1 MRASSSEPGRA
12 IRHNRNRSKQS
23 NDNDDETLCMK
34 RRDVAVAL
42 ASAPWLAACVSR
54 RLEIAEP
61 PPRAGRLVDLGEIAS
76 THAKLLPRPV
86 SVWLPPGYERERAR
100 RYRVLY
106 MHDGQNLFDSRTAF
120 GGVPWGV
127 DEALA
132 ALIAFGDV
140 PPTIVVA
147 VGNTAQRWYEYAPE
161 AALRA
166 LPADVRAAADAEF
179 PLAGA
184 DLAAEAYVRF
194 LADEL
199 KPQIDQR
206 FRTLAT
212 RTDTLLMGS
221 SMGGLASLYAL
232 CRRPEVFG
240 GAAGMST
247 HWPVTRIAGVHD
259 NPGAPPMIA
268 LSAAVLGWFDA
279 NLPRAGAHRLYFD
292 HGTLGLDRLYA
303 PYQSRVDSIGAAKG
317 YGQGK
322 DWMSKAAPGADHN
335 ESAWQARLPA
345 ALRFVLT

>member
-1 MRASSSEPGRA
+1 
-12 IRHNRNRSKQS
+12 
-23 NDNDDETLCMK
+23 MK
-34 RRDVAVAL
+34 RRHVAAAL
-42 ASAPWLAACVSR
+42 AATPLWSACISR
-54 RLEIAEP
+54 RQEAPEP
-61 PPRAGRLVDLGEIAS
+61 PPRAGRLIEIGDVAS
-76 THAKLLPRPV
+76 SNAKLLPRPV
-86 SVWLPPGYERERAR
+86 SVWLPPGYDRERSR
-100 RYRVLY
+100 RLRVLY

-120 GGVPWGV
+120 GGGPWGV

-132 ALIAFGDV
+132 ALIALGDV

-179 PLAGA
+179 PLPGA

-206 FRTLAT
+206 FRTLPS
-212 RTDTLLMGS
+212 RGDTFIMGS

-232 CRRPEVFG
+232 CRRPDVFG
-240 GAAGMST
+240 GAGCLST

-279 NLPRAGAHRLYFD
+279 NLPRAGAHRIYFD
-292 HGTLGLDRLYA
+292 HGTQGLDRLYA
-303 PYQSRVDSIGAAKG
+303 PYQSRMDAIGAGKG
-317 YGQGK
+317 YVTGK
-322 DWMSKAAPGADHN
+322 DWMSKAVAGAEHY
-335 ESAWQARLPA
+335 EAAWNARLPA
-345 ALRFVLT
+345 ALGFMLRP

>member
-1 MRASSSEPGRA
+1 
-12 IRHNRNRSKQS
+12 
-23 NDNDDETLCMK
+23 MK
-34 RRDVAVAL
+34 RRHIAAAL
-42 ASAPWLAACVSR
+42 AATPLWSACISR
-54 RLEIAEP
+54 RQETVEP

-76 THAKLLPRPV
+76 TNAKLLPRSV
-86 SVWLPPGYERERAR
+86 AVWLPPGYDRERSR

-106 MHDGQNLFDSRTAF
+106 MHDGQNLFDSRSAF

-132 ALIAFGDV
+132 ALIGLGDV
-140 PPTIVVA
+140 TPTIVVA

-184 DLAAEAYVRF
+184 DLTADAYVRF

-206 FRTLAT
+206 FRTLPT
-212 RTDTLLMGS
+212 RADTVVMGS

-240 GAAGMST
+240 GAGCMST

-259 NPGAPPMIA
+259 NPGGPPMIA

-279 NLPRAGAHRLYFD
+279 NLPRAGAHRFYFD
-292 HGTLGLDRLYA
+292 HGALGLDRLYA
-303 PYQSRVDSIGAAKG
+303 PYQSRMDAIGAAKG
-317 YGQGK
+317 YRDGA
-322 DWMSKAAPGADHN
+322 DWLTFRMQGADHN
-335 ESAWQARLPA
+335 ETSWSQRLPV
-345 ALRFVLT
+345 ALRFMLKA